1 VVDVVLHQCSL
12 GLIQCLFH
20 GMKLLRQLKTGALLF
35 NHLNNTAQMP
45 LSTFETLDDGR
56 VS

>member
-1 VVDVVLHQCSL
+1 
-12 GLIQCLFH
+12 
-20 GMKLLRQLKTGALLF
+20 MKLLRQLKAGALLF